1 MNLEK
6 CRFAQPKVIFLG
18 HIVGSGIVAPD
29 PSKIAT
35 VREIQPPT
43 NKKEVKRI
51 VEFFSYFRSFIPNL
65 AQIAHPITE
74 LTKKGIPN
82 KIRWEEKHQISL
94 QKLIDDLSNAASLN
108 TIDYRKKFGLSTD
121 ASATAVG
128 CCLFQ
133 WSDDGTEA
141 PIAFASLKL
150 SPTQT
155 RWSTIEREAYAVV
168 WALNKFKSWILLSEV
183 VLISD
188 HNPLTYLTDTVSKSA
203 KLTRWALALQEYQLT
218 FQYRSGRKNVVA
230 DFLSRKE

>member
-1 MNLEK
+1 M
-6 CRFAQPKVIFLG
+6 G
-18 HIVGSGIVAPD
+18 
-29 PSKIAT
+29 
-35 VREIQPPT
+35 
-43 NKKEVKRI
+43 
-51 VEFFSYFRSFIPNL
+51 FFSYFRSVIPNL

-82 KIRWEEKHQISL
+82 KIRWEEIHQISL

-183 VLISD
+183 VILSD

-203 KLTRWALALQEYQLT
+203 KQTRWALALQEYQLT